1 MNGSIIDLIIAVM
14 LGGSG
19 IYGIISSLR
28 LKKEGYLF
36 ENKLLYPGNCKP
48 EDCVDEE
55 GFIEYIVPRM
65 IIFGV
70 LCIVLAVA
78 TVLLSYL
85 VVSLSA
91 LTVEVIV
98 VVLVFAYI
106 GVVQNK
112 ASKLF
117 W

>member
-48 EDCVDEE
+48 EECADVE

-70 LCIVLAVA
+70 LCIVLAIG
-78 TVLLSYL
+78 TVLVSVLA
-85 VVSLSA
+85 VSLSV
-91 LTVEVIV
+91 LMFEMIV
-98 VVLVFAYI
+98 VICVFAFI